1 MVALGKNEKRPLSLL
16 RRTRSGRVGSN
27 MRLLQGREEAM
38 SGPTPQDILGLT
50 HKLQQDLN
58 AAQGKLVTIR
68 SWLAAQP
75 HPEQAGGFKCRA
87 DLCGLRFNT
96 EARRNDHEWVVHEYV
111 DGAPIEPVRGYD
123 PTGL

>member
-1 MVALGKNEKRPLSLL
+1 M
-16 RRTRSGRVGSN
+16 T
-27 MRLLQGREEAM
+27 
-38 SGPTPQDILGLT
+38 PTPQDILDLT
-50 HKLQQDLN
+50 AKLQQDLN

-75 HPEQAGGFKCRA
+75 NTEQRGGFKCR
-87 DLCGLRFNT
+87 LCGLRFNT
-96 EARRNDHEWVVHEYV
+96 DVRRDDHEWIVHEYV